1 VVVQTQTIPQAYR
14 ANRGLY
20 QCREGTNPFFLFIHQ
35 LHETY
40 ETRLDHGDVHTFS
53 CFPLSLR
60 LVVAPPALRPGRT
73 NEMTKEKRRETKE
86 TAHGHGPLVVLSVS
100 AAPWD
105 CGPYRICYSTV
116 RRWDVL
122 KAH

>member
-1 VVVQTQTIPQAYR
+1 M
-14 ANRGLY
+14 
-20 QCREGTNPFFLFIHQ
+20 CRHRRFLRLTERIAACISVERVLTLFFLFIHQ
-35 LHETY
+35 LHESY

-86 TAHGHGPLVVLSVS
+86 TARGHGPLVVLSVS